1 MAFISLLDDR
11 ARPKGSRD
19 PLGFEMVWTHFGRR
33 IVGNLTTITSSW
45 RIFSVGLLGFHW
57 CNQLCRDAHPVDKQR
72 LLQEHFIRYEQLA
85 AYLRSSAGDHE
96 IMGITRVRK
105 RLGESRKTIDIGA
118 DQQSLILSDQVSY
131 GIWGLYSTA
140 LRETGLVRG
149 DFRELTDR
157 GLEIVRLIEEGL
169 TRKGEGQGIGWYW
182 SFLRGERK
190 AVAVADLD
198 SEGKRFTKAISAM
211 KVMDALIAA
220 LLRGSGEH
228 HSQLALYETCRALP
242 KVVLEQSELGA
253 LITAIG
259 QQTDSPELRQALDD
273 VRQIERLLVTANV
286 LFNYLRRKDGEPL
299 TRLAEAIDRVYRFD
313 HLPVGPELADVPY
326 GADLEV
332 LRARLRG
339 KDTLGALRCLL
350 EMNKKIMLG
359 RGGAAWVEE
368 SADGSLRVRVK
379 AEIAHLPPMEV
390 LQSQWDYDYF
400 LRSFARIAA
409 MERR

>member
-1 MAFISLLDDR
+1 
-11 ARPKGSRD
+11 
-19 PLGFEMVWTHFGRR
+19 MVWTHFGRR
-33 IVGNLTTITSSW
+33 LVGNLTTITSSW

-72 LLQEHFIRYEQLA
+72 VLQEHFLRYEQLA

-105 RLGESRKTIDIGA
+105 RLGESRRTIEIGTN
-118 DQQSLILSDQVSY
+118 QRSLILSDQVSY

-157 GLEIVRLIEEGL
+157 GLEIVHLIEDGL
-169 TRKGEGQGIGWYW
+169 TRKGDGLGIGWYW
-182 SFLRGERK
+182 SFLRGDRN
-190 AVAVADLD
+190 AVAVADLEHE
-198 SEGKRFTKAISAM
+198 SKRFTRAISAR
-211 KVMDALIAA
+211 KVKNALIAA

-228 HSQLALYETCRALP
+228 RCQLALYEACQALP
-242 KVVLEQSELGA
+242 KLVLEEAGLGDLIATIRQQSE
-253 LITAIG
+253 
-259 QQTDSPELRQALDD
+259 SPELHQVLDD
-273 VRQIERLLVTANV
+273 VSQIERLLVTANV
-286 LFNYLRRKDGEPL
+286 LFNYLRRQDGEPL
-299 TRLAEAIDRVYRFD
+299 APLAEAIDRIYRFD
-313 HLPVGPELADVPY
+313 DLPVGPELADVPY
-326 GADLEV
+326 GMDLET

-339 KDTLGALRCLL
+339 GDTLGALRCLL
-350 EMNKKIMLG
+350 DMNKEIMAG

-368 SADGSLRVRVK
+368 AGDGRLRVRVK
-379 AEIAHLPPMEV
+379 AETAHLPPMDE
-390 LQSQWDYDYF
+390 LQSRWDYDYF